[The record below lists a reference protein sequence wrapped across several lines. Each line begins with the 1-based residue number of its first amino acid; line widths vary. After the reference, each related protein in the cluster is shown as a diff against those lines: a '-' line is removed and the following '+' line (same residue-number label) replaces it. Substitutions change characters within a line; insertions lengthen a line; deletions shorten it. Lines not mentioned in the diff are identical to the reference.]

1 MSRRYDPALRPVP
14 PPCGKDC
21 PGRTA
26 GYSVMCCTWTLYE
39 SIRDYIYEANH
50 HEKVAME
57 MNRKAN
63 KQMNDAIKGQ
73 RRPRLYAAK

>member
-1 MSRRYDPALRPVP
+1 
-14 PPCGKDC
+14 
-21 PGRTA
+21 
-26 GYSVMCCTWTLYE
+26 MCCTWTLYE

-50 HEKVAME
+50 QGKSALE

-63 KQMNDAIKGQ
+63 KQMNDAVKGQ

>member
-1 MSRRYDPALRPVP
+1 VSRRYDPAMRPVP

-26 GYSVMCCTWTLYE
+26 GCSARCCTWTLYE
-39 SIRDYIYEANH
+39 SIRDHIYDANH
-50 HEKVAME
+50 QGKAALE
-57 MNRKAN
+57 MNRRAN